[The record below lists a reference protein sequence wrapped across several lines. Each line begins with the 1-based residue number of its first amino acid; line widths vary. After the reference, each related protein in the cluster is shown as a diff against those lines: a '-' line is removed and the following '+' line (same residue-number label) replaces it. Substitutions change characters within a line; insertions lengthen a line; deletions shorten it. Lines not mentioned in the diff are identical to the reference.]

1 MRRCNKKD
9 IGPVL
14 FASEH
19 VNIRGVLQMS
29 HAKPNNIS
37 VSQGSAID
45 DRMKASDWSIVR
57 WKPSDWPLLTC
68 L

>member
-19 VNIRGVLQMS
+19 LNIRGVLQMS
-29 HAKPNNIS
+29 HAKLNNI
-37 VSQGSAID
+37 SQGSAID
-45 DRMKASDWSIVR
+45 DRMK
-57 WKPSDWPLLTC
+57 PSD
-68 L
+68 

>member
-19 VNIRGVLQMS
+19 LNIRGVLQMS
-29 HAKPNNIS
+29 HAKLNNIS
-37 VSQGSAID
+37 VSQGSGNGVK
-45 DRMKASDWSIVR
+45 M
-57 WKPSDWPLLTC
+57 KPSDWSMVSMKPSDWSLLTC